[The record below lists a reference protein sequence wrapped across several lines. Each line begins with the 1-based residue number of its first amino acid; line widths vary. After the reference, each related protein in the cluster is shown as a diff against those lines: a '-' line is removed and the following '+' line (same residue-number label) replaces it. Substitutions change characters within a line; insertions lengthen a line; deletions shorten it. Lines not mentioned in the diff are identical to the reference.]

1 MKGQTE
7 QYKWKVFAAFNNERK
22 YWAKQIKGLM
32 DWLILKKK
40 YKKTIQMKGVMS
52 FWKWKDKLNN
62 MNERSHE
69 LLKNERTVKKYK

>member
-32 DWLILKKK
+32 DWLILKKNT
-40 YKKTIQMKGVMS
+40 KKQY
-52 FWKWKDKLNN
+52 KWK
-62 MNERSHE
+62 
-69 LLKNERTVKKYK
+69 V

>member
-22 YWAKQIKGLM
+22 YWAKQIIGLI

-40 YKKTIQMKGVMS
+40 IQKNNTNKRCNELLKMKGQIEQYEWKVS
-52 FWKWKDKLNN
+52 WAFKKWKDC
-62 MNERSHE
+62 
-69 LLKNERTVKKYK
+69 